1 MDDRIFESRKQILL
15 DLMNDKQYVPM
26 KIKEL
31 AVILQVSREER
42 PKLEQVLAALLE
54 EGKIEINKRGKYKI
68 AEETTVTGTFL
79 PHPKGFG
86 FVEAEGMEE
95 DIFIPEEYTGNAF
108 CQDMVQVVLIPGK
121 NGKRREGRITA
132 ILSHTISEVVGT
144 YEKSN

>member
-95 DIFIPEEYTGNAF
+95 DIFIP
-108 CQDMVQVVLIPGK
+108 
-121 NGKRREGRITA
+121 
-132 ILSHTISEVVGT
+132 
-144 YEKSN
+144 